1 MKIAFVTY
9 PTAELLPPYHGS
21 MGATIYTIASALAK
35 SCEVLVYGLEDQ
47 QMGAKSG
54 IYEGARYRFFPS
66 SAKDRLLLKAR
77 ERLSR
82 LVQISSPISSSELLY
97 PSFGR
102 QVARDL
108 EKEQCDVIHVQHC
121 SQYVPIIRAFN
132 PKAKIVLHIHADWFS
147 QSNLAVIERRLR
159 SVDLLLTVSDYVT
172 RKTRRDVRAI
182 ADRCETMY
190 NGIDT
195 QEFDREKDYESA
207 GRREEKR
214 LLYIGGV
221 CPHKGPH
228 VLLEAF
234 KIVVARYPQVRLDIV
249 GPQGP
254 YPLEE
259 CFDLNDQTELRNV
272 APFFAKNRVALLK
285 RKLGFGTSDQGTYLS
300 FLKAKLTGDLARKVT
315 FHGFL
320 SRPELIDYYYG
331 ADVFV
336 FPPIWNEAFGCTP
349 VEAMAAG
356 TPVVATRSGG
366 IVETMRDQETGFLVE
381 KNDSAVLA
389 EAILK
394 LLENDALR
402 ESMGR
407 AARRRAF
414 EHFDWDTIVAA
425 MHDRY
430 QSLCRA
436 DSPTGISGPTRETF
450 ATAAKI

>member
-66 SAKDRLLLKAR
+66 SAKDRMLVKAR

-82 LVQISSPISSSELLY
+82 LVQLSSPISSSDLLFA
-97 PSFGR
+97 SFGR

-108 EKEQCDVIHVQHC
+108 EREQCDVIHVQHC

-132 PKAKIVLHIHADWFS
+132 PKAKIVLHIHAEWFS
-147 QSNLAVIERRLR
+147 QSNLTVIERRLR

-195 QEFDREKDYESA
+195 QEFDREKNYEA
-207 GRREEKR
+207 IGRREEKR
-214 LLYIGGV
+214 LLYIGAV

-234 KIVVARYPQVRLDIV
+234 KIVAARYPQVRLDIV
-249 GPQGP
+249 GPQGS

-259 CFDLNDQTELRNV
+259 CFDLNDRTQLQNV
-272 APFFAKNRVALLK
+272 APLFAKNRVALLK
-285 RKLGFGTSDQGTYLS
+285 RKLGFGTSDQGTYLD
-300 FLKAKLTGDLARKVT
+300 FLKAKLTGDLAHKVT

-320 SRPELIDYYYG
+320 SRPELINYYYG

-356 TPVVATRSGG
+356 TPVVATRSAG
-366 IVETMRDQETGFLVE
+366 IVETVKDHESGFLVE
-381 KNDSAVLA
+381 KNDDQVWA

-394 LLENDALR
+394 LLENDVLR
-402 ESMGR
+402 ETMGR
-407 AARRRAF
+407 AARRRAL
-414 EHFDWDTIVAA
+414 EHFDWDTIIAA

-436 DSPTGISGPTRETF
+436 DSAASISG
-450 ATAAKI
+450 

>member
-1 MKIAFVTY
+1 VKIALVTY
-9 PTAELLPPYHGS
+9 PTAALLPPYHGS
-21 MGATIYTIASALAK
+21 MGATIYAIASALAK
-35 SCEVLVYGLEDQ
+35 SCEVIVYGLEEQ

-54 IYEGARYRFFPS
+54 IYEGAHYRFFPS

-77 ERLSR
+77 ERLSH
-82 LVQISSPISSSELLY
+82 LVQISSPISSSDLLF

-121 SQYVPIIRAFN
+121 SQYVPIIHAFN
-132 PKAKIVLHIHADWFS
+132 PTVKIVLHIHAEWFS
-147 QSNLAVIERRLR
+147 QNNLAVIERRLR
-159 SVDLLLTVSDYVT
+159 PLDLLLTVSDYVT
-172 RKTRRDVRAI
+172 RKTQRDVRAV

-195 QEFDREKDYESA
+195 QEFAREKDYESA

-221 CPHKGPH
+221 WPHKGPH
-228 VLLEAF
+228 VLLDAF
-234 KIVVARYPQVRLDIV
+234 KIVAARYPQVRLDIV

-259 CFDLNDQTELRNV
+259 CFDLNDQTQLRSV

-285 RKLGFGTSDQGTYLS
+285 AKLGFGPADQRSYLS
-300 FLKAKLTGDLARKVT
+300 FLKAKLAGDLAEKVT

-320 SRPELIDYYYG
+320 SRPELIDHYYN

-366 IVETMRDQETGFLVE
+366 ITETITEHETGFLVE
-381 KNDSAVLA
+381 RNDSHALA

-394 LLENDALR
+394 LLENDPLR

-407 AARRRAF
+407 AARRRTL
-414 EHFDWDTIVAA
+414 EHFHWDKIVAA

-430 QSLCRA
+430 QSLCQVDDTTATLREHVRA
-436 DSPTGISGPTRETF
+436 
-450 ATAAKI
+450 AL

>member
-1 MKIAFVTY
+1 
-9 PTAELLPPYHGS
+9 
-21 MGATIYTIASALAK
+21 MGASIYAIASAFAK
-35 SCEVLVYGLEDQ
+35 TCDVLVYGLEDIQ
-47 QMGAKSG
+47 RGTKSG
-54 IYEGARYRFFPS
+54 IYEGADYRFFPS
-66 SAKDRLLLKAR
+66 SAKDRLVFRAR

-82 LVQISSPISSSELLY
+82 LVQIWSPMSSSDLLY

-108 EKEQCDVIHVQHC
+108 EKEQCDVIHVQHL
-121 SQYVPIIRAFN
+121 SQYVPIIRALN
-132 PKAKIVLHIHADWFS
+132 PKAKIVLHIHAAWFS

-159 SVDLLLTVSDYVT
+159 PLDLLLTVSDYVT
-172 RKTRRDVRAI
+172 RKTRRDIPAI

-195 QEFDREKDYESA
+195 QEFNHEKDYVSS

-221 CPHKGPH
+221 WPHKGPH
-228 VLLEAF
+228 VLLDAF
-234 KIVVARYPQVRLDIV
+234 KIVAARYPQVRLDIV
-249 GPQGP
+249 GPHGFC
-254 YPLEE
+254 PLEE
-259 CFDLNDQTELRNV
+259 WFDLNDQTQLRSV
-272 APFFAKNRVALLK
+272 APFFAKNRDARLK
-285 RKLGFGTSDQGTYLS
+285 AKLGIGASDQGTYLAL
-300 FLKAKLTGDLARKVT
+300 LKAKLTGDLANKVT

-320 SRPELIDYYYG
+320 SRPELIDHYYN

-356 TPVVATRSGG
+356 TPVVATRSGA
-366 IVETMRDQETGFLVE
+366 IPETIIDQETGFLVE
-381 KNDSAVLA
+381 RNDSDALA

-407 AARRRAF
+407 AARRRAL
-414 EHFDWDTIVAA
+414 EHFHWDIIVAA
-425 MHDRY
+425 MHNRY
-430 QSLCRA
+430 QRLCQM
-436 DSPTGISGPTRETF
+436 DSTT
-450 ATAAKI
+450 AT